1 MKEKIENRRCKPMG
15 KGYTTCR
22 NPNATKGQEK
32 QWNRMV
38 KDLERRDRNAAGGTN
53 A

>member
-1 MKEKIENRRCKPMG
+1 MG

>member
-1 MKEKIENRRCKPMG
+1 MKYENENRRCKPMG
-15 KGYTTCR
+15 KGCTTCR
-22 NPNATKGQEK
+22 NPNATKVQEK

-38 KDLERRDRNAAGGTN
+38 KDLERRDRNAEGSTN